1 MILFMSCLMLEVK
14 IVIIFGVEAG
24 SEWKETQ
31 DLRLWDIDNKYSF
44 FLSWVLIIW
53 VSSISHNLLS
63 YVLMIH
69 VLFVYINTNLQI

>member
-1 MILFMSCLMLEVK
+1 MSCLMLEVR
-14 IVIIFGVEAG
+14 IGIIFGVEAG

-31 DLRLWDIDNKYSF
+31 DLRFWDIDNKHSF
-44 FLSWVLIIW
+44 FLFWVLITW
-53 VSSISHNLLS
+53 VSSISHNSLS